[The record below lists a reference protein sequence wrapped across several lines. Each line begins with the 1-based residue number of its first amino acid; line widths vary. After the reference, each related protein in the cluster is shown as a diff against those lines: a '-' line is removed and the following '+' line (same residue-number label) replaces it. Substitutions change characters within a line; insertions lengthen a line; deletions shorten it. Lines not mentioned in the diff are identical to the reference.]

1 MFSFGQRAVI
11 KQGGSHLISLPM
23 TWVKSTNPEMK
34 NVNLE
39 MDNEERIIITSVPA
53 ESCRVR
59 RTEGNT
65 NYLKEG
71 ARNELY
77 YHK

>member
-39 MDNEERIIITSVPA
+39 MDNEQRIIITSVPA
-53 ESCRVR
+53 ESW
-59 RTEGNT
+59 RTSGPEGKT
-65 NYLKEG
+65 PTD
-71 ARNELY
+71 
-77 YHK
+77 